1 MLPNK
6 IENTPELSSMITSL
20 RKENTQKNGKVMS
33 KEQVSLAMGK
43 GRTWLSQIETGRL
56 KKVSSEDL
64 TKVFE
69 IVLNIDHDE
78 AKEKVLEY
86 YESYAEL
93 NTQFTQLLKQFC
105 CAANDKYYS
114 LKTQADQKR
123 FLHAFQDIYFNFSQ
137 NIYDFAYLVD
147 RLDLSLLN
155 TADKLAKDTIHKK
168 MNELKRELS
177 FLNKNNILKVLS
189 FTRPHSSFHYTKNE
203 KNTENKDSSLED
215 LKSCQSGLNLLC
227 RLSDGCK
234 RKLYALEEK
243 DLIIINSFLGSI
255 ELYSNFHYPD
265 LNPFSLPPITIASV
279 EELDDRISIMK
290 KQLELIMQTF

>member
-6 IENTPELSSMITSL
+6 IENTPELSSMIASL
-20 RKENTQKNGKVMS
+20 RKENIQKNGKVMS
-33 KEQVSLAMGK
+33 KEQVSLAIGK

-56 KKVSSEDL
+56 KKISSEDL
-64 TKVFE
+64 IKIFE
-69 IVLNIDHDE
+69 IVLNIDHDK
-78 AKEKVLEY
+78 AREKVIEY

-93 NTQFTQLLKQFC
+93 NTQFTQLLNQFC

-114 LKTQADQKR
+114 LKTRADQKI

-137 NIYDFAYLVD
+137 NIYDFAYLVN

-177 FLNKNNILKVLS
+177 FLDKNNILKLLS
-189 FTRPHSSFHYTKNE
+189 VTRPHSSFHYTKNE
-203 KNTENKDSSLED
+203 RNTENKDSSLED
-215 LKSCQSGLNLLC
+215 IKSCQSGLNLLC

-243 DLIIINSFLGSI
+243 DLIIINLFLGSI

-265 LNPFSLPPITIASV
+265 LIPFSLPPITIASV

>member
-6 IENTPELSSMITSL
+6 IENTPELSSMIASL

-33 KEQVSLAMGK
+33 KEQVSLAIGK

-56 KKVSSEDL
+56 KKISSEDL
-64 TKVFE
+64 IKIFE
-69 IVLNIDHDE
+69 IVLNIDHDK
-78 AKEKVLEY
+78 AREKVIEY

-93 NTQFTQLLKQFC
+93 NTQFTQLLNQFC

-114 LKTQADQKR
+114 LKTRADQKI

-137 NIYDFAYLVD
+137 NIYDFAYLVN

-177 FLNKNNILKVLS
+177 FLDKNNILKLLS
-189 FTRPHSSFHYTKNE
+189 VTRPHSSFHYTKNE
-203 KNTENKDSSLED
+203 RNTENKDSSLED
-215 LKSCQSGLNLLC
+215 IKSCQSGLNLLC

-243 DLIIINSFLGSI
+243 DLIIINLFLGSI

-265 LNPFSLPPITIASV
+265 LIPFSLPPITIASV